1 MDMMEEEQPIRVRT
15 PRQGEVLGTVEEVL
29 GASRFRVRCQDN
41 KERICRIS
49 GKFRKRM
56 WVRIG
61 DAVLVQPWDIQPEER
76 GDVVWRYTGTQA
88 GWLRKRGYLK

>member
-29 GASRFRVRCQDN
+29 GASRFRVGCQDN

-76 GDVVWRYTGTQA
+76 GDVVWRYTSTQA